1 MYESNT
7 IKKIN
12 YFYDELDR
20 LEESLSWLEHKIEHC
35 TSEEDSKYLYSQVVD
50 EKKKYEILNREFM
63 AHLAILS
70 QQ

>member
-20 LEESLSWLEHKIEHC
+20 LEESLSWLEEKIESC
-35 TSEEDSKYLYSQVVD
+35 TSDEDSAYLYSQVVS

-63 AHLAILS
+63 THLAELS

>member
-12 YFYDELDR
+12 YFYEELDR
-20 LEESLSWLEHKIEHC
+20 LEESLSWLEEKIEKC
-35 TSEEDSKYLYSQVVD
+35 TSEEDSAYLYSQVVS

-63 AHLAILS
+63 AHLAELS

>member
-35 TSEEDSKYLYSQVVD
+35 KSEEDSKYLYSQVVD

>member
-12 YFYDELDR
+12 YFYDELDS
-20 LEESLSWLEHKIEHC
+20 LEESLSWLEEKIENC
-35 TSEEDSKYLYSQVVD
+35 TSDEDSAYLYSQVVS

-63 AHLAILS
+63 AHLAELS